1 MNGTIVPN
9 QTRILVMSK
18 TFSLADVKARFSE
31 IVDLVATRQ
40 ERVVV
45 TRHGKPAAVLISPD
59 DLESLEETLEI
70 MSDPQLMAK
79 IREGESALAR
89 GEGVPWEQVR
99 AELLAR
105 HSQ

>member
-1 MNGTIVPN
+1 MT
-9 QTRILVMSK
+9 K

-45 TRHGKPAAVLISPD
+45 TRRGKPAAVLISPD
-59 DLESLEETLEI
+59 DLESLEETLDI

-79 IREGESALAR
+79 IREGKAALAR
-89 GEGVPWEQVR
+89 GDVIPLDEVIAEQLER
-99 AELLAR
+99 FKR
-105 HSQ
+105 